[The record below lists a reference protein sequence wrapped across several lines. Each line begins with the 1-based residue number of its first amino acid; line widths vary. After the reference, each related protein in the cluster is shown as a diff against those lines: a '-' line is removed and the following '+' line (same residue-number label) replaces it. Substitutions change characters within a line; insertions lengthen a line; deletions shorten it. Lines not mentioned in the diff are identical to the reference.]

1 MDRRHWCLAAA
12 GLLAGCGGVPVR
24 RAPDSPAGSLPPFSA
39 MYRGAVLPAGWLPH
53 VMRRDRAPTRYSLD
67 ERDGR
72 AAVHAIADRSTS
84 GLRCDVDIDPKA
96 TPWLSWEWRVDQVP
110 AGASVEDD
118 DRDDSPAR
126 VVVAFDGDVSTLSLR
141 DRLFRDTVELF
152 TGTTLPFATLM
163 YVWDAKAPPESVV
176 AYPRTA
182 RVQYL
187 VVESGAERA
196 GRWLG
201 YRRNVL
207 ADYRR
212 VFGGEPGRIRHVGLL
227 ADTDD
232 LKVRT
237 DTWFANLA
245 FSAA

>member
-1 MDRRHWCLAAA
+1 MRHDRT
-12 GLLAGCGGVPVR
+12 
-24 RAPDSPAGSLPPFSA
+24 
-39 MYRGAVLPAGWLPH
+39 
-53 VMRRDRAPTRYSLD
+53 PTQYSLD
-67 ERDGR
+67 KHVSH

-201 YRRNVL
+201 YRRDVL

>member
-1 MDRRHWCLAAA
+1 MDRRHWCLGAA
-12 GLLAGCGGVPVR
+12 GALIGCGGVPVR
-24 RAPDSPAGSLPPFSA
+24 REPGLAPGLLPPLVEGP
-39 MYRGAVLPAGWLPH
+39 RGWQPH
-53 VMRRDRAPTRYSLD
+53 VMRRDRAPTVYTFGD
-67 ERDGR
+67 RDGR
-72 AAVHAIADRSTS
+72 QSVHALADRSTS
-84 GLRCDVDIDPKA
+84 GLRCDVDIDPQA
-96 TPWLSWEWRVDQVP
+96 TPWLSWEWRVDHLP

-126 VVVAFDGDVSTLSLR
+126 VVVAFDGDASGLGLR
-141 DRLFRDTVELF
+141 DRLFRDTVEMI

-163 YVWDAKAPPESVV
+163 YVWDGQAPPESVV

-187 VVESGAERA
+187 VVESGAERL

-232 LKVRT
+232 LKART
-237 DTWFANLA
+237 DSWFANLA
-245 FSAA
+245 FSAL

>member
-1 MDRRHWCLAAA
+1 VDRRHWCLAAA

-24 RAPDSPAGSLPPFSA
+24 RAPGPAPGLLPPLVE
-39 MYRGAVLPAGWLPH
+39 GPQGWLPH
-53 VMRRDRAPTRYSLD
+53 VMRHDRATTVYTFGD
-67 ERDGR
+67 RDGR
-72 AAVHAIADRSTS
+72 QVVHARADRSTS
-84 GLRCDVDIDPKA
+84 GLRCDVDIDPQA
-96 TPWLSWEWRVDQVP
+96 TPWLSWEWRVDQLP
-110 AGASVEDD
+110 AGASVEQD

-126 VVVAFDGDVSTLSLR
+126 VVVAFDGDASTLSLR
-141 DRLFRDTVELF
+141 DRVFRETVELF
-152 TGTTLPFATLM
+152 TGTMLPFATLM
-163 YVWDAKAPPESVV
+163 YVWDGQAPPERVV

-187 VVESGAERA
+187 VVESGAERV

-232 LKVRT
+232 LKART
-237 DTWFANLA
+237 DSWFANLA
-245 FSAA
+245 FSAG

>member
-24 RAPDSPAGSLPPFSA
+24 REPGPAPGLLPPLIE
-39 MYRGAVLPAGWLPH
+39 GPQGWLPH
-53 VMRRDRAPTRYSLD
+53 VMRRDRKPTVYTFGD
-67 ERDGR
+67 RDGR
-72 AAVHAIADRSTS
+72 QVVHARADRSTS
-84 GLRCDVDIDPKA
+84 GLRCDVDIDPQA

-110 AGASVEDD
+110 ADASVEDD
-118 DRDDSPAR
+118 ERDDSPAR
-126 VVVAFDGDVSTLSLR
+126 VVVAFDGDASTLSLR
-141 DRLFRDTVELF
+141 DRLFRETVELF

-163 YVWDAKAPPESVV
+163 YVWDGQAPPERVV

-187 VVESGAERA
+187 VVESGAERV

-232 LKVRT
+232 LKSRT
-237 DTWFANLA
+237 DSWFANLA
-245 FSAA
+245 FSAG